1 MCVSQKR
8 KVHKSL
14 RSKVY
19 GETPAVE
26 TGLDKLCRV
35 LPLFFAGPSLLRQK
49 LFHHVIALFILV
61 VSSGG

>member
-1 MCVSQKR
+1 MPRFGFDGVLQRVLPADIVSNRLHTTMCVSQKR

-26 TGLDKLCRV
+26 TGLDKLHK
-35 LPLFFAGPSLLRQK
+35 SLT
-49 LFHHVIALFILV
+49 
-61 VSSGG
+61 